1 MKRFM
6 DDVSAKIALNL
17 SKSKDETS
25 EEFAV
30 LKYGVFVVVHIFFS
44 TLFTVLFGILT
55 NTLFPIIIIS
65 IMGSVMKKYSGGAHC
80 TSPNRCLVTGTILS
94 YLFVLI
100 GKGIINLQVKIS
112 YIIIL
117 ILLIHS
123 FIILYKKCP
132 VGSINKP
139 LKRKEIRI
147 KLRKRAFFIYSIWVI
162 LFIIN
167 IVLNKK
173 IVIIDLNYIVIFL
186 SLGLYMQILSLTF
199 VGNKFILFIDKLL
212 LKINI

>member
-1 MKRFM
+1 
-6 DDVSAKIALNL
+6 
-17 SKSKDETS
+17 
-25 EEFAV
+25 
-30 LKYGVFVVVHIFFS
+30 
-44 TLFTVLFGILT
+44 
-55 NTLFPIIIIS
+55 
-65 IMGSVMKKYSGGAHC
+65 MGSVMKKYSGGAHC

-132 VGSINKP
+132 VGSKNKP

>member
-1 MKRFM
+1 M

-132 VGSINKP
+132 VGSKNKP

>member
-132 VGSINKP
+132 VGSKNKP

>member
-1 MKRFM
+1 M

-44 TLFTVLFGILT
+44 ALFTVLFGILT

-132 VGSINKP
+132 VGSKNKP

>member
-1 MKRFM
+1 MKNLTEEI
-6 DDVSAKIALNL
+6 SSKIALSL
-17 SKSKDETS
+17 SKSKDKTS

-30 LKYGVFVVVHIFFS
+30 LKYGVFVVIQTSLSVIL
-44 TLFTVLFGILT
+44 TALFGIIT
-55 NTLFPIIIIS
+55 NTFIPIVTIS
-65 IMGSVMKKYSGGAHC
+65 IIGSLMKRYSGGAHC
-80 TSPNRCLVTGTILS
+80 TSPNRCLITGIILS
-94 YLFVLI
+94 YLFSLI
-100 GKGIINLQVKIS
+100 GKNIINLQFKVS

-117 ILLIHS
+117 ALLIHS

-132 VGSINKP
+132 VGSKNKP

>member
-1 MKRFM
+1 M

-139 LKRKEIRI
+139 LKRKETRMR
-147 KLRKRAFFIYSIWVI
+147 LRKKAFFIYSVCAV
-162 LFIIN
+162 LFILS
-167 IVLNKK
+167 IVLKQNR
-173 IVIIDLNYIVIFL
+173 VYINLKHLVTFMI
-186 SLGLYMQILSLTF
+186 LGLYMQVLSLTF
-199 VGNKFILFIDKLL
+199 MGNKFILFMDKVLL
-212 LKINI
+212 RINI

>member
-1 MKRFM
+1 M

-44 TLFTVLFGILT
+44 ALFTVLFGILT

-100 GKGIINLQVKIS
+100 GKGIINL
-112 YIIIL
+112 

-132 VGSINKP
+132 VGSKNKP